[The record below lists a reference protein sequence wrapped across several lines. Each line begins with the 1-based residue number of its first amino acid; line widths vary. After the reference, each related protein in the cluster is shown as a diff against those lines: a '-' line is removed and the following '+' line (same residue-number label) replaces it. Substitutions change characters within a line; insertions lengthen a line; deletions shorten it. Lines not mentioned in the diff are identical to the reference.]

1 MNVFLKVKEICYVQD
16 LESDNFSISININ
29 QTDKKIVLRY
39 LNESSDYSDDFFQVD
54 GKKEIKLDVKAI
66 NDQFNKDELKGN
78 FVIPLSLFD
87 KKQELFSKWIS
98 LNNYS
103 KIKNIKGAVKLNLEV
118 MIQYDSSN
126 IISKKSTTNKFDE
139 DYFFQKKSISNEI
152 KNNDSNKRK
161 IKNREN
167 KKLEKNSFDE
177 ETGDIINHSHY
188 NSNTKE
194 NKNNLGVSSASKVK
208 ENNNQYNKIS
218 VELKGNKESSKSKLG
233 IRDKNISKV
242 DNNSYKVS
250 NTTCPVSSTNKIQ
263 IDNKIDKNNLIE
275 EFDGNCE
282 MDICDIKP
290 NYNILDEELEFN
302 DTFLNSKN
310 EFSLFN
316 SKTKENNNNNFDLN
330 INEYD
335 LVNDNITNLDEVVIS
350 NDVNINRPVV
360 YTSSMSN
367 IMPKGNKFE
376 NSSNNKIN
384 SVKNSNKTIN
394 KQELIMNSTNGNTNI
409 NSSSTYSN
417 SNKNKNINTLN
428 NNNNITNNHNNYD
441 SKSKNS
447 KIITDNNKISKKSEI
462 VNDKFTNDN
471 ADHNQKIINNNIN
484 SDNKNEKNSK
494 ITEINSVKNNEKQNQ
509 NSVNCIEEQ
518 KENDRT
524 YSLFY
529 QIKKVQFQD
538 DKIKLND
545 LENDVNTLLILK
557 KNFEST
563 YTEEYVKSIKDD
575 KLILRLESAGII
587 DSYMEIQNCLISNY
601 KNLVDMKKRLLITQ
615 QNLELKNHVEKKKNR
630 IIVKK
635 IQKLDSSKQDFYYDK
650 MNELNKVYFHNA
662 LDKNYN
668 DNEFQMNIYKSLLK
682 IYSKLIN
689 DDKSHE
695 ISILNECLKR
705 IQTRNIFSN
714 FEYSNKLIDLD
725 VNFMNRNTDFNLN
738 GNINGIK
745 TNQLENSKIENNLT
759 QSKNNTGK
767 NQQNIVQIKSG
778 VSKIKDIKLNEI
790 KEEDQAEVLFEKLM
804 ERNKDFKYEKLAE
817 PRIYNLN
824 NIKIEVKYNEDSNEI
839 FIKDIDSGYDFQLS
853 QFLEKLRSK
862 KKESINKSEN
872 NNSLL
877 SSNNQNSFSKKRI
890 NTLKSSTS
898 KTTVKK

>member
-1 MNVFLKVKEICYVQD
+1 M
-16 LESDNFSISININ
+16 
-29 QTDKKIVLRY
+29 
-39 LNESSDYSDDFFQVD
+39 
-54 GKKEIKLDVKAI
+54 
-66 NDQFNKDELKGN
+66 
-78 FVIPLSLFD
+78 
-87 KKQELFSKWIS
+87 
-98 LNNYS
+98 
-103 KIKNIKGAVKLNLEV
+103 
-118 MIQYDSSN
+118 
-126 IISKKSTTNKFDE
+126 
-139 DYFFQKKSISNEI
+139 
-152 KNNDSNKRK
+152 
-161 IKNREN
+161 
-167 KKLEKNSFDE
+167 
-177 ETGDIINHSHY
+177 
-188 NSNTKE
+188 
-194 NKNNLGVSSASKVK
+194 
-208 ENNNQYNKIS
+208 
-218 VELKGNKESSKSKLG
+218 
-233 IRDKNISKV
+233 
-242 DNNSYKVS
+242 
-250 NTTCPVSSTNKIQ
+250 
-263 IDNKIDKNNLIE
+263 
-275 EFDGNCE
+275 
-282 MDICDIKP
+282 
-290 NYNILDEELEFN
+290 
-302 DTFLNSKN
+302 
-310 EFSLFN
+310 
-316 SKTKENNNNNFDLN
+316 
-330 INEYD
+330 
-335 LVNDNITNLDEVVIS
+335 
-350 NDVNINRPVV
+350 
-360 YTSSMSN
+360 
-367 IMPKGNKFE
+367 
-376 NSSNNKIN
+376 
-384 SVKNSNKTIN
+384 
-394 KQELIMNSTNGNTNI
+394 
-409 NSSSTYSN
+409 
-417 SNKNKNINTLN
+417 
-428 NNNNITNNHNNYD
+428 
-441 SKSKNS
+441 
-447 KIITDNNKISKKSEI
+447 
-462 VNDKFTNDN
+462 
-471 ADHNQKIINNNIN
+471 
-484 SDNKNEKNSK
+484 
-494 ITEINSVKNNEKQNQ
+494 
-509 NSVNCIEEQ
+509 
-518 KENDRT
+518 
-524 YSLFY
+524 
-529 QIKKVQFQD
+529 
-538 DKIKLND
+538 
-545 LENDVNTLLILK
+545 ILK

-689 DDKSHE
+689 DDKSQE

-714 FEYSNKLIDLD
+714 FEYSNKLIEID
-725 VNFMNRNTDFNLN
+725 VDFMNKNTDFNLN